1 MSDAFCGRT
10 DVPDYSR
17 ITNPTVINFERIVRS
32 LTGSRDVIAF
42 NSGMAAISN
51 AVMALAQSGKRLS
64 LHDICSA
71 THSYCSRTSR
81 RFGVGTEFCDLTDI
95 TAPHGVYLMPTPVA
109 YSWK

>member
-1 MSDAFCGRT
+1 MKMEKESLGIHSEYACHDVYGALNMPVYHTLAYEFKDAKSMSDAFCGRT

-51 AVMALAQSGKRLS
+51 AVMALAQSGKK
-64 LHDICSA
+64 IV
-71 THSYCSRTSR
+71 T
-81 RFGVGTEFCDLTDI
+81 
-95 TAPHGVYLMPTPVA
+95 
-109 YSWK
+109 